1 MIPRHIRAAAAVA
14 LAAVF
19 LLFSAPARAQE
30 LESRVVR
37 VTLDNGMRFLVVRRP
52 TAPVFS
58 AVLRFKVGSADDRS
72 GETGL
77 AHLFEHMAFKGT
89 STIGTRDAAAEAE
102 ILDALDRAAA
112 AINRELD
119 RGAEADAKRLETLRA
134 EVKSLTER
142 QQKLVVKD
150 ELSEILSTNGAQGLN
165 ASTSSDLTSYYVSLP
180 SNRLELWC
188 LLESARLRDPVL
200 REFYSERDVVM
211 EERRLR
217 IDNQPTGR
225 LYEQLLLA
233 SFEAHPY
240 RVQGTGWMS
249 DLQRLTRPEAEAFRK
264 VFYLPN
270 NAVGALVGDIDPAEA
285 EHLLRRY
292 FGGLPAGPPPGGVV
306 TVEPEQRGERRNL
319 VEYDSSPQMMI
330 AFHKPTRPDPDDI
343 VFSLIDAILTS
354 GRTSRLFRSLITE
367 TQVASEVY
375 SFEAPGERYPNLFII
390 GAEPRAPHTVG
401 EVEAGILKE
410 LARLAGEP
418 VSDKELQKVRNQ
430 FEASRLYPLRSNGG
444 LASQLSQYEIL
455 TGDWKRLLAEQA
467 AIKTVTAARIQDVAR
482 RTFGAANRT
491 VAILGRSGEAW
502 PVPREAGPAASAPAE
517 ATAPAPARGTK
528 P

>member
-1 MIPRHIRAAAAVA
+1 LSPRHLRVAAALA
-14 LAAVF
+14 LAALP
-19 LLFSAPARAQE
+19 LLFAPPARAQD
-30 LESRVVR
+30 LEGRVVR

-102 ILDALDRAAA
+102 ILDALDRAAV

-119 RGAEADAKRLETLRA
+119 RGPEADPKRLEALRG
-134 EVKSLTER
+134 EMKSLTER
-142 QQKLVVKD
+142 QQALVVKD

-165 ASTSSDLTSYYVSLP
+165 ATTSSDLTSYYVSMP

-225 LYEQLLLA
+225 LYEQTLLSA
-233 SFEAHPY
+233 FEAHPY
-240 RVQGTGWMS
+240 RIQGVGWMS

-264 VFYLPN
+264 VFYVPN

-285 EHLLRRY
+285 GRLLRRY
-292 FGGLPAGPPPGGVV
+292 FGGIPAGPPPGGVV
-306 TVEPEQRGERRNL
+306 TVEPKQRGERRTL
-319 VEYDSSPQMMI
+319 VEFDSSPEMMI

-354 GRTSRLFRSLITE
+354 GRTSRLFRSLVTG
-367 TQVASEVY
+367 TQVASDVY

-390 GAEPRAPHTVG
+390 GAEPRAPHAVG
-401 EVEAGILKE
+401 EVETGILKE
-410 LARLAGEP
+410 LARLAEEP
-418 VSDKELQKVRNQ
+418 VSDNELQKVRNQ
-430 FEASRLYPLRSNGG
+430 FEASRLYPLRSNSG

-455 TGDWKRLLAEQA
+455 AGDWKQLLADQA
-467 AIKTVTAARIQDVAR
+467 AIRKVTAAQIQDVAR
-482 RTFGAANRT
+482 RTFDATNRT
-491 VAILGRSGEAW
+491 VVIRARPGET
-502 PVPREAGPAASAPAE
+502 GPAAGEAEPGAGAPVA
-517 ATAPAPARGTK
+517 APAPGGK